1 MDKLEGRS
9 VLLDNVARLHI
20 AVLPLLFDALQQRYA
35 FFVFV
40 ILSVLFFNLIYFAE
54 DAFAFGFSIGWNF
67 KIV

>member
-35 FFVFV
+35 FFVLGC
-40 ILSVLFFNLIYFAE
+40 ILLFDLFC
-54 DAFAFGFSIGWNF
+54 
-67 KIV
+67 